1 MNLKAIGLVL
11 LSALHVSGCGSDAH
25 AGNEIETPPVEGGKN
40 TCTGFGSPHINV
52 FIRESLNSDVLIENA
67 SVRVVMESEN
77 EESTVEPVFI
87 SSDDRNEDT
96 KTGAYHATLEHN
108 NLAFDVSI
116 VVFAE
121 EYHSFVTKN
130 ISFEVNTGCGAS
142 NDLTYEVYLCPIGT
156 TCL

>member
-11 LSALHVSGCGSDAH
+11 FSALHVSGCGSDAH
-25 AGNEIETPPVEGGKN
+25 AGNEIETPAVKSGTT
-40 TCTGFGSPHINV
+40 TCTGFGSPEINV

-87 SSDDRNEDT
+87 SSDDRNAGT
-96 KTGAYHATLEHN
+96 KTGAYHAGLEHN
-108 NLAFDVSI
+108 NLRFNVSI
-116 VVFAE
+116 VAFAE
-121 EYHSFVTKN
+121 GYHPFVTKN
-130 ISFEVNTGCGAS
+130 INYEVKTGCGAI